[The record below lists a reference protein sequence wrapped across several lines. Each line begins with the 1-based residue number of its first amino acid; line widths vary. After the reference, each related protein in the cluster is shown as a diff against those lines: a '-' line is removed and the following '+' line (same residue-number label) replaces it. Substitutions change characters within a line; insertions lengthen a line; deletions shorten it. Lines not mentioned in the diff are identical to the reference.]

1 MIPVFIY
8 LLKVILVSGILFG
21 YYWIMLRNKKF
32 HYYNR
37 FYLLSS
43 LLLSAVLPLLKLE
56 WFYYSPKPNTTV
68 HQVTRLIYITTNEQP
83 SAVNWQWYELLLLFA
98 FSVSFIGLLRLL
110 LGILKLF
117 QIKSKSPVTRM
128 TTFDFIET
136 SLQEAPFSFFHNLFW
151 KKEMP
156 LHDVAG
162 QRMLKHE
169 LTHIQEYHSI
179 DNVLVGIITNI
190 CWMNPFFW
198 LIRRELA
205 VVHEFIADAA
215 AMTNNDASQLAEM
228 LLAAEYQPKLFSS
241 GQSYFY
247 SSIKRRIM
255 MLSTSSRT
263 TYSYARR
270 LLALPIGL
278 GVLALL
284 SFTIQNNLQEKT
296 HTKSTLASQSHSQL
310 DSIPAQYRD
319 PKTGKLTGNFQIE
332 IQGDIATFKDKKSK
346 KELFTVPL
354 NQLGVMDDQKNSALN
369 KKFIFISG
377 DSLTFAKGTIIKEKR
392 APRIIVNGI
401 ELSSAD
407 ATNSIPPSAIKTID
421 IRGGE
426 MNIKVDS
433 ADASFTYTEP
443 KNSRQEKVYKIIPG
457 KKQPDT
463 IIIEDMLLEKT
474 LMGVPLEGSSKKDRG
489 ETITVTSEKV
499 DGNLVYTI
507 TKKLVAP
514 TTLPSDIL
522 YIIDGKEADAAAVK
536 ALNPNSINSMNVLK
550 GGNTSKY
557 GEKGKN
563 GVIEIITKK

>member
-1 MIPVFIY
+1 MIPIFIY

-21 YYWIMLRNKKF
+21 YYWISLRNKKF

-43 LLLSAVLPLLKLE
+43 LLLSAGLPLLNLE
-56 WFYYSPKPNTTV
+56 WFYFSPKPTSPV
-68 HQVTRLIYITTNEQP
+68 HQVTRLIYISTNEQQ
-83 SAVNWQWYELLLLFA
+83 SNVYWQWHELLLLFA
-98 FSVSFIGLLRLL
+98 FSVSFIGLIRLL

-128 TTFDFIET
+128 NTFDFIET
-136 SLQEAPFSFFHNLFW
+136 SLQEAPFSFFRNLFW

-162 QRMLKHE
+162 QRILKHE
-169 LTHIQEYHSI
+169 LTHIQQYHSI
-179 DNVLVGIITNI
+179 DNLLVGIITNI

-215 AMTNNDASQLAEM
+215 AITNNDASQLAEM

-255 MLSTSSRT
+255 MLSTSSKT

-270 LLALPIGL
+270 LLVLPIGL

-296 HTKSTLASQSHSQL
+296 HSNSTQVNQSFPQL
-310 DSIPAQYRD
+310 DTIPEKYRD

-346 KELFTVPL
+346 NELFSVPL
-354 NQLGVMDDQKNSALN
+354 NKLGIMGDQKNSVLN
-369 KKFIFISG
+369 KKLIFISG
-377 DSLTFAKGTIIKEKR
+377 DSLTFAKGAFIKEKR
-392 APRIIVNGI
+392 TPRIIVNGV
-401 ELSSAD
+401 ELSSTD
-407 ATNSIPPSAIKTID
+407 AANSIPPSAIKSIK
-421 IRGGE
+421 IRGSE

-433 ADASFTYTEP
+433 ADASFTYVEP
-443 KNSRQEKVYKIIPG
+443 QNSQREKVYKIIPG

-463 IIIEDMLLEKT
+463 IIIQDMSVEKT
-474 LMGVPLEGSSKKDRG
+474 LMGVPLDGSSKKDQG
-489 ETITVTSEKV
+489 ETITVTTDRV

-507 TKKLVAP
+507 TKKMVAT

-522 YIIDGKEADAAAVK
+522 YIIDGKETDAATVK
-536 ALNPNSINSMNVLK
+536 ALNHNSINSMNVLK